1 MSKNAY
7 NAPAKRWQRM
17 TAIALTL
24 WLLLNVTGCGWLCRD
39 TYKDGLIV
47 INGEEKIL
55 VRKATLDQLYADNE
69 KLIRAVE
76 VCKQW

>member
-1 MSKNAY
+1 
-7 NAPAKRWQRM
+7 
-17 TAIALTL
+17 
-24 WLLLNVTGCGWLCRD
+24 
-39 TYKDGLIV
+39 V